1 MFVWCWVSAFPSDY
15 AKRLL
20 LLVPAL
26 PLALHAKL
34 TGQAYDAKHTASI
47 SSSSTAA
54 ALTTPPA
61 LAQVLIVVV
70 IVELLLSS
78 SPSLTTL
85 ISVSPGI
92 VRIPHARFRPSP
104 FTNPPSTSAH
114 PPAPTHPRRSGLSV
128 LPPLD
133 DRQTGRRTDT
143 QSDRHQVGNSES
155 QEAAEAASQQ
165 LCRIA

>member
-1 MFVWCWVSAFPSDY
+1 MRSSQD
-15 AKRLL
+15 KRTTQNI
-20 LLVPAL
+20 PR
-26 PLALHAKL
+26 
-34 TGQAYDAKHTASI
+34 ASPPP
-47 SSSSTAA
+47 

-114 PPAPTHPRRSGLSV
+114 PPAALR
-128 LPPLD
+128 PLCTSSLG
-133 DRQTGRRTDT
+133 RQTNRQTDGHT
-143 QSDRHQVGNSES
+143 VRQTSSRKLRKPGSSSRSNKSATLSDSVTRPL
-155 QEAAEAASQQ
+155 ASCNILCNTIPQ
-165 LCRIA
+165 LAHAILCYTRS